1 MEVIKLRAA
10 LNTLPTS
17 FLISSKTVLVYR
29 PSFEPGPP
37 TLLSGKS
44 SSVAPSSDSRSG
56 KSGRGIAIRAYLIKT
71 VSTVSST

>member
-1 MEVIKLRAA
+1 MEVMKLRAA
-10 LNTLPTS
+10 PTTLSTS
-17 FLISSKTVLVYR
+17 FLISSRTVLVYL

-56 KSGRGIAIRAYLIKT
+56 QSGRGIAMRAYLTKT